1 MKNKQLNNKVEKLN
15 VTTPDNLG
23 SPVVDFVSDNLKNTS
38 ATRRDFL
45 KTMGFSVSAAALA
58 ASCEIPVKK
67 ALPYVNKPEEVTPGK
82 ATYYASAFFDGAN
95 FADILVKNRDG
106 RPIKVDGDKSS
117 PATKGETGAACQAS
131 VISLYDH
138 TRFRSPKISQKD
150 ATWKDVFVNL
160 TKDLKSTSGD
170 VVLLTGPIVSPS
182 LKRLIAEFK
191 TQYGG
196 KHVVYSSSKNDA
208 LLIANEQDFGKKAA
222 PFYHFDKADVIM
234 SFGAD
239 FLGNWLGGS
248 NYFSVDYSK
257 GRKPSPENPKMSKH
271 YQLDTYMSVTG
282 SNADTRISVKPS
294 QFKATLFELHN
305 LIARAVGGSTISGVT
320 KSDARVSSFLK
331 EVSKSLLAAK
341 GRSIVATGSNDI
353 ETQRVANAIN
363 QMLGNYGHTIDFSKT
378 INTVQGDNRDFM
390 SLLSEMKKGKI
401 GALLMNNVNP
411 VYDSP
416 VASQFA
422 KAIEK
427 VKVTASFDNAPSE
440 TNELTKYIL
449 PESHY
454 LESWADFEPITGHYS
469 VCQPT
474 INTLFDTKEFG
485 ESLLKLIGSD
495 ESYYDYIK
503 RGYSGNWVDTVSKG
517 YSTLPKVTSTN
528 EEGDVIPSAVS
539 YNPTSIRYT
548 SPTVGNG
555 LEIVLF
561 EDKMGNGQHA
571 SNPYL
576 QELPGSV
583 SKVSWANYGAISPT
597 YHKETGWGRDRNIK
611 PGQQKSTIV
620 SIASNNNSVEVP
632 VLVLPGIQKGVMA
645 IPVGYGRK
653 IAGLVGSGIGANGH
667 SISTVNKDGL
677 VSDFVF
683 ANVEPTGAKVEIPQ
697 TQFHYTIP
705 QDRSTVKEAT
715 LAAYKENPKAGNTDR
730 YLEAYQKAFGE
741 DVTLYPEHNFP
752 GHHWGMSID
761 MNACYGCGACV
772 VSCNIENNIPVVGR
786 DEVARSREMHWLRID
801 RYFASEDLDP
811 NSDTYMEDPS
821 AVFMPMMCQHCDN
834 APCENVCPVNAT
846 NHSSEGL
853 NQMAYN
859 RCIGTRYCAN
869 NCPFKVRRF
878 NWFDYWG
885 ADSFGD
891 INDLNKD
898 LVSEEMRNDFSRMI
912 LNPDVTV
919 RSRGV
924 IEKCSFCVQNI
935 QAAKLEAKI
944 AGKPMEAEA
953 IKTACQKACATDA
966 IIFGDTNNP
975 KSAVSKGLAD
985 DRNFYLLEEFH
996 FLSSVGY
1003 KTKITNSDKALF
1015 DHLPY
1020 GHFAHTKDAH
1030 HGDEHHG
1037 DGHGKDAHGGK
1048 KDSHGGHGKDDSH
1061 GKGNKH

>member
-1 MKNKQLNNKVEKLN
+1 MKNKQLNNKVEKLT
-15 VTTPDNLG
+15 VTTPDQLG
-23 SPVVDFVSDNLKNTS
+23 SPVVDFVSDNLQKTS
-38 ATRRDFL
+38 ASRRDFL

-58 ASCEIPVKK
+58 ASCEVPVKK

-82 ATYYASAFFDGAN
+82 AIYYASAFFDGSN

-106 RPIKVDGDKSS
+106 RPIKVDGDKTS

-138 TRFRSPKISQKD
+138 TRFHSPKIEGKD
-150 ATWKDVFVNL
+150 ADWKTILKAL
-160 TKDLKSTSGD
+160 TKDLKSVSGEII
-170 VVLLTGPIVSPS
+170 LLTGPVISPS
-182 LKRLIAEFK
+182 LRRAILEFN
-191 TQYGG
+191 TQFGA
-196 KHVVYSSSKNDA
+196 KHVVYSSNKNDA
-208 LLIANEQDFGKKAA
+208 LLIANEQDFGKKVA

-257 GRKPSPENPKMSKH
+257 GRKVNPDNPKMSKH

-294 QFKATLFELHN
+294 EFKATLFELHN
-305 LIARAVGGSTISGVT
+305 LLAKSLGQSVISGIP
-320 KSDARVSSFLK
+320 KSDARVSGFLK
-331 EVSKSLLAAK
+331 QVAKSLLASK
-341 GRSIVATGSNDI
+341 GRSIVAAGSNDI
-353 ETQRVANAIN
+353 ETQKVANAIN
-363 QMLGNYGHTIDFSKT
+363 KMLGNYGQTIDFSKT

-390 SLLSEMKKGKI
+390 SLLRKMKSGKV
-401 GALLMNNVNP
+401 GALLMHNVNP

-416 VASQFA
+416 VATQFA
-422 KAIEK
+422 SALEK
-427 VKVTASFDNAPSE
+427 VKVKASFDNAPSE
-440 TNELTKYIL
+440 TNELSKYIL
-449 PESHY
+449 PDSHY
-454 LESWADFEPITGHYS
+454 LESWADFEPVTGHYS
-469 VCQPT
+469 ICQPT
-474 INTLFDTKEFG
+474 INTLFDTREFG
-485 ESLLKLIGSD
+485 ESLLRLTGNN
-495 ESYYDYIK
+495 ESYHDFMK
-503 RGYSGNWVDTVSKG
+503 RGYTGNWVKTVSTG
-517 YSTLPKVTSTN
+517 YATSSATSQVQT
-528 EEGDVIPSAVS
+528 EENQDSF
-539 YNPTSIRYT
+539 TSSSPLRYT
-548 SPTVGNG
+548 KPNVGSG

-571 SNPYL
+571 ANPYL

-583 SKVSWANYGAISPT
+583 SKVSWTNYGAISPT

-620 SIASNNNSVEVP
+620 SVSANGNSAEVP
-632 VLVLPGIQKGVMA
+632 VLVLPGIQNGVMA

-653 IAGLVGSGIGANGH
+653 IAGLVGKNVGANAH
-667 SISTVNKDGL
+667 SIATVNKDGL

-683 ANVEPTGAKVEIPQ
+683 AEVTPTGAKIEIPQ

-705 QDRSTVKEAT
+705 KDRSTVKEAT
-715 LAAYKENPKAGNTDR
+715 LEAYKENTKAGNTDR
-730 YLEAYQKAFGE
+730 YLESYQKAFGE
-741 DVTLYPEHNFP
+741 DVTLFPKHKFP

-786 DEVARSREMHWLRID
+786 DEVSRSREMHWLRID
-801 RYFASEDLDP
+801 RYFASEDQNP
-811 NSDTYMEDPS
+811 ESDTYMQDPS

-885 ADSFGD
+885 ADSFGPV
-891 INDLNKD
+891 NDLNKD
-898 LVSEEMRNDFSRMI
+898 LVSSEMRNDFSRMI

-944 AGKPMEAEA
+944 SGNPMEADA

-966 IIFGDTNNP
+966 IVFGDTNN
-975 KSAVSKGLAD
+975 SDSEVSKGLAN

-996 FLSSVGY
+996 LLSSVGY
-1003 KTKITNSDKALF
+1003 MTKITNSDKALF
-1015 DHLPY
+1015 DHLPN
-1020 GHFAHTKDAH
+1020 GHFAHVKDGH
-1030 HGDEHHG
+1030 HGEEHG
-1037 DGHGKDAHGGK
+1037 DGHSKDAHGKK
-1048 KDSHGGHGKDDSH
+1048 KDSHDEHGKTDSH
-1061 GKGNKH
+1061 GEANKHH